1 MAIRPAWTI
10 KDGKVIREDFEFA
23 WNGGFAITQKQKNIK
38 ALHQA
43 ILDTKGERALEIST
57 KGMEEPGNSLSAFN
71 LTLGGKYIENIFQA
85 AKQYENGGPYLDLLD
100 AEPEDAKRDPRHTS
114 SGKLVAF
121 VRDGDVWPLE
131 PKTAFY
137 DYIYVTAVCEKY
149 GTQLDLSQYHW
160 YTDIEFNP
168 KRSINCQARSAAIYK
183 LIQSMNGFEV
193 MSGKENWLRFHS
205 TYVVN

>member
-23 WNGGFAITQKQKNIK
+23 WNGGFAVTQKQKNIK

-100 AEPEDAKRDPRHTS
+100 AGPKDAKRDPRHSS
-114 SGKLVAF
+114 SGKLLAF

-137 DYIYVTAVCEKY
+137 DYIYVTAVYEQY
-149 GTQLDLSQYHW
+149 GSGLDLTSWQW
-160 YTDIEFNP
+160 FTDIEFNP
-168 KRSINCQARSAAIYK
+168 KKSVNCQARSAAIYQ
-183 LIQSMNGFEV
+183 LIQSAYGFEV
-193 MSGKENWLRFHS
+193 LSSKEKWLGFH
-205 TYVVN
+205 TECVVS

>member
-1 MAIRPAWTI
+1 MANRPAWTI
-10 KDGKVIREDFEFA
+10 RNGKVLCEEFEFQ
-23 WNGGFAITQKQKNIK
+23 WNGGFAVTQKQKNIK

-43 ILDTKGERALEIST
+43 ILDTTGGRALEIST
-57 KGMEEPGNSLSAFN
+57 KGLEEPGNSLSAFN
-71 LTLGGKYIENIFQA
+71 LTLGSKYIENIFQA

-100 AEPEDAKRDPRHTS
+100 AGPKDAKRDPRHSS
-114 SGKLVAF
+114 SGNLVAF

-168 KRSINCQARSAAIYK
+168 KRSSNCQARSAAIYK
-183 LIQSMNGFEV
+183 LIQSMDGFEV
-193 MSGKENWLRFHS
+193 LASKEKWLRFHRE
-205 TYVVN
+205 VVVG

>member
-1 MAIRPAWTI
+1 M
-10 KDGKVIREDFEFA
+10 
-23 WNGGFAITQKQKNIK
+23 
-38 ALHQA
+38 HQA

-85 AKQYENGGPYLDLLD
+85 AKQYENDGPYLDLLD
-100 AEPEDAKRDPRHTS
+100 AEPKDAKRDPRHTS

-168 KRSINCQARSAAIYK
+168 KRSINCQARSVAIYR
-183 LIQSMNGFEV
+183 LIQNMEGFDILA
-193 MSGKENWLRFHS
+193 GKEKWLQFHREL
-205 TYVVN
+205 VAD